1 MPTLCFLE
9 CHSPEKH
16 RIDVPA
22 PTQGKNMRRFVVQ
35 LTVAALI
42 LTIGCRSSTPSD
54 SSETN
59 GQAVSA
65 SACTEPENPYEEG
78 SGHYAGYEWAQSTG
92 AGSCGGNSQSFIEGC
107 EEYQDQEAKY
117 EDCEAKR

>member
-1 MPTLCFLE
+1 MAIDPMWQLE
-9 CHSPEKH
+9 KS
-16 RIDVPA
+16 RNV
-22 PTQGKNMRRFVVQ
+22 GRFILQ
-35 LTVAALI
+35 LTVAVLI
-42 LTIGCRSSTPSD
+42 LTVGCRSSTPSD
-54 SSETN
+54 SSGTN

-107 EEYQDQEAKY
+107 EEYQDQVAKY

>member
-1 MPTLCFLE
+1 MLTHYFLE

-22 PTQGKNMRRFVVQ
+22 PTGEKMRRFILQ
-35 LTVAALI
+35 LTVAGLM
-42 LTIGCRSSTPSD
+42 LTVGCRSTTPSE
-54 SSETN
+54 SFNSN
-59 GQAVSA
+59 GQGAFA

-78 SGHYAGYEWAQSTG
+78 SGHYAGYEWAESNG
-92 AGSCGGNSQSFIEGC
+92 ATSCGGNSQSFIEGC

>member
-1 MPTLCFLE
+1 L
-9 CHSPEKH
+9 
-16 RIDVPA
+16 
-22 PTQGKNMRRFVVQ
+22 RRFILPLTAAGLMLVV
-35 LTVAALI
+35 
-42 LTIGCRSSTPSD
+42 GCKTSAPSNSSD
-54 SSETN
+54 NN
-59 GQAVSA
+59 GDAA
-65 SACTEPENPYEEG
+65 SAANCTEPENPYEEG